1 MASVLIA
8 APKKAAI
15 RIGNPLKEQI
25 ELEGLPKPG
34 EPLRPDVHPVNIA
47 LLKETIEERQRRL
60 NAKLSWWQLRRLRR
74 RYRAL
79 WARLNKAHYNVLVKE
94 RHDLFERYQL
104 LKQQY
109 ADARAAKQPRRAISA
124 RARAVAAH
132 GKALDECIARLQP
145 LADEFELVAGRLRAH
160 DETLRWERE
169 DRENVK
175 AFRREAY
182 VWQAQLIAAFKQSPR
197 LHYKGIDSNGNVFVK
212 IPTIDRI
219 VMKDDR
225 VLYHVRTSAQNAIER
240 AIGRWH
246 SALPYGVDIAG
257 LTCPETLENLSSACN
272 RVVTVERS
280 RRGTNIFYAINRLDS
295 PDGIPLKVLFSK
307 VLQWYPTD
315 RHAEAPWAAG
325 VTSDRKIEWFSFE
338 QQPHVLIA
346 GSTQS
351 GKSNHVNSMIATLVS
366 MQSPDEVRLLLIDMK
381 GGIEFSHWAGIGHE
395 LKPMIKSAEQVL
407 PALEYLRVIM
417 NERLEIF
424 EKARAKNLSSY
435 NRRHPAAAVPR
446 IIVFIDEM
454 ATLIGLGE
462 LSTAI
467 HNELR
472 VLTSQGRA
480 VGIHLVICTQH
491 SSVDV
496 LPGWIKTNMVL
507 RASGKMPSH
516 QASMVI
522 LDSIN
527 AALLPPIAG
536 RMIFSIGRSEII
548 AQSPYISDEAIARAV
563 KISQEFAPS
572 VQTIAV
578 DAPVAITVTPRF
590 TVTDYLDLAM
600 QLGGNLSP
608 ARIHENCGNE
618 VATLRT
624 LRKMLAEIVE
634 SHNAEIEH
642 RGIVYAI
649 KKFGSGYKLVERLVE
664 QPVEQLSALV
674 EHENE
679 ALSVQPA

>member
-1 MASVLIA
+1 VL
-8 APKKAAI
+8 
-15 RIGNPLKEQI
+15 
-25 ELEGLPKPG
+25 
-34 EPLRPDVHPVNIA
+34 
-47 LLKETIEERQRRL
+47 
-60 NAKLSWWQLRRLRR
+60 S
-74 RYRAL
+74 
-79 WARLNKAHYNVLVKE
+79 
-94 RHDLFERYQL
+94 
-104 LKQQY
+104 
-109 ADARAAKQPRRAISA
+109 
-124 RARAVAAH
+124 H
-132 GKALDECIARLQP
+132 GTP
-145 LADEFELVAGRLRAH
+145 
-160 DETLRWERE
+160 
-169 DRENVK
+169 
-175 AFRREAY
+175 
-182 VWQAQLIAAFKQSPR
+182 
-197 LHYKGIDSNGNVFVK
+197 
-212 IPTIDRI
+212 
-219 VMKDDR
+219 
-225 VLYHVRTSAQNAIER
+225 
-240 AIGRWH
+240 
-246 SALPYGVDIAG
+246 
-257 LTCPETLENLSSACN
+257 
-272 RVVTVERS
+272 
-280 RRGTNIFYAINRLDS
+280 
-295 PDGIPLKVLFSK
+295 
-307 VLQWYPTD
+307 
-315 RHAEAPWAAG
+315 
-325 VTSDRKIEWFSFE
+325 
-338 QQPHVLIA
+338 
-346 GSTQS
+346 
-351 GKSNHVNSMIATLVS
+351 
-366 MQSPDEVRLLLIDMK
+366 
-381 GGIEFSHWAGIGHE
+381 
-395 LKPMIKSAEQVL
+395 
-407 PALEYLRVIM
+407 
-417 NERLEIF
+417 
-424 EKARAKNLSSY
+424 
-435 NRRHPAAAVPR
+435 
-446 IIVFIDEM
+446 
-454 ATLIGLGE
+454 LIGLGE